1 MPENALEARGL
12 KRSFGG
18 VAAVAGIDLTVTRG
32 ELLSIIGPN
41 GAGKTTLFNLLTG
54 RVRAQ
59 QGVILFNGQDVTRV
73 PPHKRCRLGI
83 GRTFQIN
90 NVFGNATIR
99 ENVRLAL
106 LAQNRR
112 TWNFVKP
119 ASSLFNDEVDEN
131 VAIVGLAAQAHRPA
145 SEVSYGDR
153 RRLELAIAMACRP
166 SLLLLDEPTCG
177 MSLSERPPLIALV
190 QEVRKRTGMTV
201 VLIEHD
207 MDIVFT
213 TAERIAVMHRGR
225 FIANGTPDELA
236 RNSEVQEIYLGE
248 DYRRA

>member
-1 MPENALEARGL
+1 MSDIKLEAHGL
-12 KRSFGG
+12 TRSFGG
-18 VAAVAGIDLTVTRG
+18 VTAVAGIDLAVRRG

-41 GAGKTTLFNLLTG
+41 GAGKTTLFHLLAG
-54 RVRAQ
+54 RVRPQ
-59 QGVILFNGQDVTRV
+59 RGRISFDGRDITRV
-73 PPHKRCRLGI
+73 SPHRRCRMGI

-106 LAQNRR
+106 LAHHRK
-112 TWNFVKP
+112 TWNFLVP
-119 ASSLFNDEVDEN
+119 ATTLFNEEADEN
-131 VAIVGLAAQAHRPA
+131 VRMVGLASQADKLA

-153 RRLELAIAMACRP
+153 RRLEIAIAISCRP

-177 MSLSERPPLIALV
+177 MSLSERPPLIALI
-190 QEVRKRTGMTV
+190 QDIRKRIGMTV

-207 MDIVFT
+207 MDIVFS

-225 FIANGTPDELA
+225 FIASGRPDEIA
-236 RNSEVQEIYLGE
+236 RNDEVQQIYLGGH
-248 DYRRA
+248 